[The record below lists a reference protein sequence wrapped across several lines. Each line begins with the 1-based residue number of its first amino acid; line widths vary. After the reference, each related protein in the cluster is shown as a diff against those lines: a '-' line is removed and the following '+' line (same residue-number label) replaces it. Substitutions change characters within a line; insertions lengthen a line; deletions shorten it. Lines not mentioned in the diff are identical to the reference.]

1 MTWKKDKIIIIIY
14 FFYHKIASC
23 SCWCSRCLLFYVH
36 DHARYCVLLKQAR
49 EADEMTCRSYFPL
62 FDVAVLFPLFYYN
75 SKKKTLSFSRASTV
89 FVLCFLFFLLY
100 SHHILCRQRSL
111 LRSIHNSF
119 ETKKERNALANKK
132 KLRKKSG
139 MQNAFSA
146 CLLSLCNMLSDHYR
160 MRFFFFFSLS
170 L

>member
-1 MTWKKDKIIIIIY
+1 MKKRQNNNNNI

-75 SKKKTLSFSRASTV
+75 SKKKLSLSLVHRPSSFSS
-89 FVLCFLFFLLY
+89 
-100 SHHILCRQRSL
+100 S
-111 LRSIHNSF
+111 
-119 ETKKERNALANKK
+119 
-132 KLRKKSG
+132 
-139 MQNAFSA
+139 
-146 CLLSLCNMLSDHYR
+146 
-160 MRFFFFFSLS
+160 FFFSYIPIIYCADNARSCVQSIIHLRQKKNGMECARK
-170 L
+170 

>member
-1 MTWKKDKIIIIIY
+1 MKKRQNNNNNI

-23 SCWCSRCLLFYVH
+23 SCWCSRWLLFYVH

-89 FVLCFLFFLLY
+89 FVLFFLFFLLY

-119 ETKKERNALANKK
+119 ETQKERNGMRWQIKRAKK
-132 KLRKKSG
+132 KKVEYKTSFQLVCYDCVTCFLIIIECGS
-139 MQNAFSA
+139 
-146 CLLSLCNMLSDHYR
+146 H
-160 MRFFFFFSLS
+160 FFFSF
-170 L
+170 